1 MSKKLAITIAGA
13 VSLGSFEA
21 GVMYEVVRAIGQHNR
36 AVDGADQIHIDVLT
50 GASAGGLTA
59 TIVTQKLMFEAGA
72 MDGAYSNTLY
82 APWVK
87 DVDIS
92 ELLKPHQGD
101 SSTKSIFSSEF
112 VEQLSRNYITS
123 RYANDT
129 VPARVKHPAAADSIW
144 LGLALS
150 NLNGLDYGL
159 NVGAGKFVY
168 TDFQDQLIRLIEN
181 GPVQDTQAFWEDLRN
196 AAVSC
201 GAFPFA
207 FEPVEVERHRDE
219 YDSPDLVS
227 QILETQSFCYTD
239 GGTFQNQP
247 LGMAKNLVD
256 KLDPAHTGTPDR
268 YYLFVSPHQ
277 KKSVA
282 FSALNAANADFI
294 PFGKQLVSAIYNQS
308 QFQDWIMAEEVNKE
322 IDLLNTR
329 ADQLVAL
336 LKGDSPE
343 IASRAQSLKSAA
355 DVLLPL
361 LFKGVEPQTPGGDPI
376 DEARNRLRRQY
387 DVEYNALP
395 EATRAVLIDSILALE
410 TVAHLGEKDEMKIL
424 GITADDQELAGA
436 DLCAFGGFF
445 DYRYRQHDYD
455 VGRKKA
461 QDFLSDPNCPLGRI
475 KFTPQPIDL
484 IDATLDG
491 LKLEQM
497 DRGVR
502 EQVRDRFKGRILD
515 TLKRAGMNPV
525 VRIGIYYIYIGPKL
539 KKVLA
544 L

>member
-21 GVMYEVVRAIGQHNR
+21 GVMYEVVRAIGQHNQ
-36 AVDGADQIHIDVLT
+36 AVAEADQIHIDVLT

-101 SSTKSIFSSEF
+101 SNTKSIFSSEF

-123 RYANDT
+123 RYANNP

-159 NVGAGKFVY
+159 NAGAGKFVY

-181 GPVQDTQAFWEDLRN
+181 EDDTPDCWEYLRN

-207 FEPVEVERHRDE
+207 FEPVEVERHRAE

-227 QILETQSFCYTD
+227 QILETQGFCYTD

-256 KLDPAHTGTPDR
+256 KLDPAHTETPNR

-282 FSALNAANADFI
+282 FSALDAANADFI
-294 PFGKQLVSAIYNQS
+294 PFAKQLISAIYNQS
-308 QFQDWIMAEEVNKE
+308 QFQDWVMAEDVNRE

-329 ADQLVAL
+329 ADELVVL

-343 IASRAQSLKSAA
+343 VVSRAQSLKSAA
-355 DVLLPL
+355 DALLPL
-361 LFKGVEPQTPGGDPI
+361 LFKGVEPETPGGDPI
-376 DEARNRLRRQY
+376 DEARNRLRQQY

-395 EATRAVLIDSILALE
+395 EATRDVLIDSILALE
-410 TVAHLGEKDEMKIL
+410 TAADLGEKDEMKIL
-424 GITADDQELAGA
+424 GITADDPELAGA
-436 DLCAFGGFF
+436 DLCAFSGFF
-445 DYRYRQHDYD
+445 DYRYRKHDYD

-461 QDFLSDPNCPLGRI
+461 QVFLSDPDCPLGRI
-475 KFTPQPIDL
+475 KFTPEPIDP

-491 LKLEQM
+491 LKIEQM

-515 TLKRAGMNPV
+515 TLKKAGMNLV
-525 VRIGIYYIYIGPKL
+525 VRTGIYHFYIGPKL
-539 KKVLA
+539 NKL
-544 L
+544 LGL

>member
-1 MSKKLAITIAGA
+1 MSKKLAITITGA

-36 AVDGADQIHIDVLT
+36 AVAEADQIYIDVIT

-59 TIVTQKLMFEAGA
+59 TIVAQKLMFEAGA

-101 SSTKSIFSSEF
+101 SSTKSIFSSGF

-123 RYANDT
+123 RYAKNP
-129 VPARVKHPAAADSIW
+129 VPARVKHPAAADTIR

-168 TDFQDQLIRLIEN
+168 TDFQDQLIRPTKNWPL
-181 GPVQDTQAFWEDLRN
+181 QDTLDCWEGLRN

-207 FEPVEVERHRDE
+207 FKPVDVERHRDE

-256 KLDPAHTGTPDR
+256 EIDPAHTETPNR

-282 FSALNAANADFI
+282 FSALNAADADFI
-294 PFGKQLVSAIYNQS
+294 PFAKQLVSAIYNQS
-308 QFQDWIMAEEVNKE
+308 QFQDWIMAEDVNRE

-329 ADQLVAL
+329 ADELTKL
-336 LKGDSPE
+336 LTGNSPV

-361 LFKGVEPQTPGGDPI
+361 LFEGTGPATI
-376 DEARNRLRRQY
+376 DEARHRLRQQY
-387 DVEYNALP
+387 DVEYNSLP
-395 EATRAVLIDSILALE
+395 EATRDVLIDSILALE
-410 TVAHLGEKDEMKIL
+410 TAAHLGEKDEMKIL
-424 GITADDQELAGA
+424 GITADDPELAGA

-445 DYRYRQHDYD
+445 DYRYRKHDYD

-475 KFTPQPIDL
+475 KFTAEPIDP

-491 LKLEQM
+491 LKIEQM

-502 EQVRDRFKGRILD
+502 EQVLDRLKDRILD
-515 TLKRAGMNPV
+515 MLEKAGVNYA
-525 VRIGIYYIYIGPKL
+525 VRTGMYDFYIGPKL
-539 KKVLA
+539 KKL
-544 L
+544 LGL